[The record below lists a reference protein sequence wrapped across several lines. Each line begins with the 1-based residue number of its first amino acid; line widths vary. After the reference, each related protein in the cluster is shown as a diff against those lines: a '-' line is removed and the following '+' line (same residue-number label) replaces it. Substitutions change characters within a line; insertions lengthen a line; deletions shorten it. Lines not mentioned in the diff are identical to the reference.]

1 MRSTSAWRR
10 VGLGAGAALALACG
24 GGGESQGEGTG
35 RVRALGAGGSTVT
48 LEHGDIPGLMRAMTM
63 EFAVAKPE
71 QLAGVEVGDVVEFH
85 LVEAGG
91 AYTITEL
98 REKPTP

>member
-1 MRSTSAWRR
+1 MRSTTAWRR
-10 VGLGAGAALALACG
+10 LALGASAALALACG
-24 GGGESQGEGTG
+24 GGNANEGDGTG

-71 QLAGVEVGDVVEFH
+71 LLAGVEVGDTVEFH
-85 LVEAGG
+85 LVHAGG

-98 REKPTP
+98 RETPAP